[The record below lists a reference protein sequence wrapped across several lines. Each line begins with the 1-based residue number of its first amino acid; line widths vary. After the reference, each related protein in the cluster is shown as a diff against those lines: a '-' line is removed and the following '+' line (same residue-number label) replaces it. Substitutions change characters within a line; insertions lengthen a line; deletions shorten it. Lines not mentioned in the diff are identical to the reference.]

1 MTSALEYKIN
11 EGLHKENK
19 KKIQS
24 IDYRKGKNLVFQLVP
39 VLTSIKRTEE
49 INHKLKFCRAD
60 TYLALSPRQ
69 GSNFCSAGHPYSSKS
84 WDSPFSSIFLCVCV
98 CVFIR
103 RAYRVL
109 FWYTRCNGYYS
120 QAN

>member
-98 CVFIR
+98 RIYKAGIQGV
-103 RAYRVL
+103 VL
-109 FWYTRCNGYYS
+109 VYTM
-120 QAN
+120 